1 MSSTTPLNF
10 APYSEPPDLNPAHTR
25 WAPPP
30 AAGPAPS
37 ASSSSSPSAAPYEG
51 YQGGASVSSL
61 GAGTS
66 FGSSGGYANLGA
78 TTHGAAPGPSSFEVT
93 LWRNDYEAACA
104 YAFGPFG
111 AAVLLVFEIE
121 SDYVRFHAW
130 QSILLCVGL
139 VLLHFVGQLFGR
151 WLQYLLFLGDIAIL
165 GIMSLRAYHDADVL
179 ERHHLPVIGDLANSW
194 VATE

>member
-1 MSSTTPLNF
+1 MASTTPLNF
-10 APYSEPPDLNPAHTR
+10 APYSEPPDLNPAQTR

-37 ASSSSSPSAAPYEG
+37 SSSSASAPYEG

-66 FGSSGGYANLGA
+66 FGNSYAGGGYANLGA
-78 TTHGAAPGPSSFEVT
+78 QGPGGASNYEVT
-93 LWRNDYEAACA
+93 LWRNDYEAAGA
-104 YAFGPFG
+104 YALGPFG

-130 QSILLCVGL
+130 QSILLNGGL
-139 VLLHFVGQLFGR
+139 VLLHLFFLLLFGR
-151 WLQYLLFLGDIAIL
+151 WMQYLLFAGDIVIL
-165 GIMSLRAYHDADVL
+165 GLMSLRAYHDADVL
-179 ERHHLPVIGDLANSW
+179 ERHYLPLIGDLANAW
-194 VATE
+194 VQT